1 MGAIAAANLLETSDH
16 DADILSV
23 PLALLRTTGP
33 DGFRSAQLHFTAI
46 ESQGWEHYFNTAGR
60 DGMGIFKAF
69 RCGKRILH
77 WIIKSFFETIYRQP
91 ALHRPALGQLPL

>member
-33 DGFRSAQLHFTAI
+33 DGFRAAQLHFTAI

-60 DGMGIFKAF
+60 DGMGICQNLSLWKTNFA
-69 RCGKRILH
+69 LLN
-77 WIIKSFFETIYRQP
+77 SLFETRQP

>member
-1 MGAIAAANLLETSDH
+1 MRSDSDDNSRITMGAIAAANLLETSDH

-23 PLALLRTTGP
+23 PFALLRTTGP

-60 DGMGIFKAF
+60 DGMGICQNFPLARKTNF
-69 RCGKRILH
+69 
-77 WIIKSFFETIYRQP
+77 
-91 ALHRPALGQLPL
+91 ALDC

>member
-60 DGMGIFKAF
+60 DGMGISKLFAV
-69 RCGKRILH
+69 GKRL
-77 WIIKSFFETIYRQP
+77 WDCVAS
-91 ALHRPALGQLPL
+91 